1 MTPNLLRTSI
11 RRALQLGAAGLPA
24 LFALPALAQDDTDEA
39 STLDRIEVT
48 GSRIKRVDIEG
59 PTPITVI
66 SREDLQLS
74 GDLSVA
80 DALRSSTF
88 NTLGSFQ
95 QASGSSAQSQATVS
109 LRGIGSQYTLLL

>member
-1 MTPNLLRTSI
+1 MNFNRNLLSEAVRYG
-11 RRALQLGAAGLPA
+11 LAAGAVGLFGLASAPA
-24 LFALPALAQDDTDEA
+24 FAQDDSESA
-39 STLDRIEVT
+39 ETLDRIEVT

-80 DALRSSTF
+80 DALRSATF
-88 NTLGSFQ
+88 NTFGSFQ
-95 QASGSSAQSQATVS
+95 Q
-109 LRGIGSQYTLLL
+109 IGRAHV